1 MARTYADELDA
12 WVTQRDVTGREK
24 NLVAFHAVRDDVR
37 TAIEAGFATKTIW
50 AHMRANARISY
61 GYDTFRFYVNRF
73 IKKPQG
79 AELGVLS
86 GEGTQAADS
95 SRHMP
100 RSATSSTK
108 TAASCEAATSPVL
121 PSPSAAPTLTQPHRR
136 TGMPTFKFN
145 PIPQREDD
153 A

>member
-12 WVTQRDVTGREK
+12 WVTQRAVTGREK

-37 TAIEAGFATKTIW
+37 TALEAGFATKTIW

-73 IKKPQG
+73 IKKPQR
-79 AELGVLS
+79 AELGALS
-86 GEGTQAADS
+86 GVGTQAAKAAAPS
-95 SRHMP
+95 TPLH
-100 RSATSSTK
+100 TSS
-108 TAASCEAATSPVL
+108 ASCEAAVSPASPG
-121 PSPSAAPTLTQPHRR
+121 PSVAPTVSPPHRR

-145 PIPQREDD
+145 PIPQREDN